1 MQQMTNILL
10 PKAANNNASAGKAST
25 PETRSEDFSAALASV
40 NSVSSSTQKPS
51 TSQERAIELTKS
63 ASSNDIS
70 QDEEDDVSL
79 IFAQI
84 SMANEMKKTAAEGD
98 KLPLLQEMDL
108 DIGTSAVEAESCFS
122 SELDKLAELLV
133 DSSDTD
139 ESGVA
144 LIAELM
150 PLTYPTL
157 IWLYPYQRQPC

>member
-84 SMANEMKKTAAEGD
+84 SMANEMKKRPQRATNCRYCR
-98 KLPLLQEMDL
+98 KWIWILVLLPL
-108 DIGTSAVEAESCFS
+108 
-122 SELDKLAELLV
+122 KLRV
-133 DSSDTD
+133 
-139 ESGVA
+139 VF
-144 LIAELM
+144 
-150 PLTYPTL
+150 PLS
-157 IWLYPYQRQPC
+157 